1 MTKVLLD
8 ENVPTAVG
16 FFLRRMDFD
25 VVHANEVGMRGASDV
40 QTMDLAQREE
50 RVPVTFDKHFSDLL
64 LYSPATHFGVIR
76 IRIHPPLLADIE
88 QAFESFLKKY
98 DMSTIRGAL
107 IVLERNGFRVRRASL
122 T

>member
-1 MTKVLLD
+1 M

-16 FFLRRMDFD
+16 FFLRGMDFD
-25 VVHANEVGMRGASDV
+25 VVHANEVGMRGATDG
-40 QTMDLAQREE
+40 QIMDLAQREE
-50 RVPVTFDKHFSDLL
+50 RVLVTFDKHFSDLL
-64 LYSPATHFGVIR
+64 LFTRLRLIVEVIR
-76 IRIHPPLLADIE
+76 IRIHPPLLFADIE